1 MQILGDIRQ
10 ALGAEVFRRVA
21 GDEGPK
27 RRDRIHLT
35 PGPRWFPPDS
45 AIRTVHSDASMFV
58 GGLRALLLQSLHP
71 VAMAAV
77 AGHSGF
83 RGDPWGRLQRT
94 STFLATTT
102 FGTADD
108 AQQAVDVVRAIHDR
122 VRGVTDE
129 GIPYVASDPEL
140 LRWVHIAEI
149 DSFLSAHQRYGAA
162 PLSPAGCDEYVA
174 QAAQVAEALG
184 ATSVPMT
191 TAELADCIDSYRP
204 VLRGTPAAR
213 DAAKFLL
220 LTPPLPV
227 PARAGYSLLA
237 AAAVGLMPRWT
248 RLPLRL
254 PWFPLTEATLI
265 RAAGVASTSTIRWAM
280 SAPA

>member
-140 LRWVHIAEI
+140 LRWVHVAEI

-162 PLSPAGCDEYVA
+162 PLSP
-174 QAAQVAEALG
+174 
-184 ATSVPMT
+184 P
-191 TAELADCIDSYRP
+191 
-204 VLRGTPAAR
+204 
-213 DAAKFLL
+213 
-220 LTPPLPV
+220 
-227 PARAGYSLLA
+227 
-237 AAAVGLMPRWT
+237 
-248 RLPLRL
+248 
-254 PWFPLTEATLI
+254 
-265 RAAGVASTSTIRWAM
+265 GVTST
-280 SAPA
+280 